1 MKRKSMKAHPLL
13 LAALRRAAV
22 LLLLAAAFAP
32 PAFPDHW
39 GMERKHWGMEW
50 ERERHGRNAY
60 SFVTYFYIEEIERD
74 DGKIEIEFNAPVD
87 PRTVSAKSFIING
100 EPLPARIAFKLSRKG
115 NKVEIMEAAEW
126 RGRVVSIEVVDLY
139 SVNGT
144 AIETIPPIFL
154 EEDEEFERDDDLESV
169 YMRWY
174 DENGGRAFRHERR

>member
-32 PAFPDHW
+32 PVFPDHW
-39 GMERKHWGMEW
+39 GMERKHGGREW

-60 SFVTYFYIEEIERD
+60 SFVTYFYIDEIERD

-87 PRTVSAKSFIING
+87 PRTVSAEKFLING
-100 EPLPARIAFKLSRKG
+100 KPLPPSAHCRLSRKG
-115 NKVEIMEAAEW
+115 NKIEIAEAPEW
-126 RGRVVSIEVVDLY
+126 RGRTVSIEVAGLR

-144 AIETIPPIFL
+144 EIETIPPIFL
-154 EEDEEFERDDDLESV
+154 GDDEEYERDDDLEFV
-169 YMRWY
+169 YWQWY
-174 DENGGRAFRHERR
+174 NANGGRAFERE